1 MRFKFCIWAV
11 AFLLNI
17 RDQVLLARVIIDSN
31 PEEYGRQI
39 ATSQASEMP
48 R

>member
-11 AFLLNI
+11 VFLLNA

-31 PEEYGRQI
+31 PEEYERQM
-39 ATSQASEMP
+39 ATPEASETSG
-48 R
+48 